1 MAVMRIDIVTL
12 FPGMVEP
19 VVAESILGRART
31 RGLVDIRVVN
41 LRDYA
46 EGRHRITD
54 DYQFG
59 GGGGMVLK
67 PEPLFAA
74 VEALRTPGA
83 RVILT
88 DPRGRRFTQEVA
100 AELTQVAHLILL
112 AGRYE
117 GVDERVGA
125 GLADEMISIGDYVLT
140 GGELP
145 ALVMADAVTRLM
157 PGVLGAEGAAER
169 ESFASGLLEPP
180 QYTRPEE
187 FRGARVP
194 GVLLSGDHARI
205 ARWRRLQALYMTW
218 RRRPDL
224 LATATL
230 DADEKHWI
238 ERFERGETLPDDGR
252 ALAKKRKKEP
262 SDGRDSAGRGR
273 AHEEGPGGVF
283 ARRSGARAREGHRG
297 REGADA
303 GLRGHRDPSP
313 GRRAARLVHRAP
325 HLLRGGRGAHVPA
338 RTRRG
343 SSAWSVM
350 RRGQVRR
357 SKLYY
362 LRSLAGK
369 AARIKEKRASA
380 VPATAATDQ
389 E

>member
-1 MAVMRIDIVTL
+1 MRIDIVTL

-74 VEALRTPGA
+74 VEALRTPDA

-145 ALVMADAVTRLM
+145 ALVIADAVTRLM
-157 PGVLGAEGAAER
+157 PGVLGGEGAAAR

-205 ARWRRLQALYMTW
+205 ARWRRLQALYLTW

-224 LATATL
+224 LDTATL
-230 DADEKHWI
+230 DADEKRWI

-252 ALAKKRKKEP
+252 P
-262 SDGRDSAGRGR
+262 
-273 AHEEGPGGVF
+273 
-283 ARRSGARAREGHRG
+283 
-297 REGADA
+297 
-303 GLRGHRDPSP
+303 
-313 GRRAARLVHRAP
+313 
-325 HLLRGGRGAHVPA
+325 
-338 RTRRG
+338 
-343 SSAWSVM
+343 
-350 RRGQVRR
+350 
-357 SKLYY
+357 
-362 LRSLAGK
+362 
-369 AARIKEKRASA
+369 
-380 VPATAATDQ
+380 
-389 E
+389 